1 MAKRKRQHRQAVA
14 NGHSA
19 MSRTVF
25 RTLPN
30 GAPTPGKTPGTPQ
43 SKFPEACRK
52 AGQLIEN
59 EEFAAAIALLE
70 PLDPTKNRDA
80 FALHLLGL
88 AKVRNGQVQEG
99 LSMIERSILA
109 SPDTGWMRV
118 NRAAIWQG
126 RGDHAKALDDL
137 KEAVRLSPG
146 VSEGWSN
153 LAATQSALGDF
164 AGAAFAAERAA
175 KLNPRSAPALFAYG
189 NTLNRAER
197 YDAAT
202 AAFRSAI
209 ALTPTMLHAHVGLLQ
224 ALQGTDD
231 ADGAAETTQQIAR
244 LLAAEAK
251 DAPLRNANSAHLD
264 QAIAQSLAQATAS
277 DAVSSQATVALALE
291 ATGLHEPAVNAADA
305 AIALNPKDVHAHVAR
320 AIALLRLE
328 NHAAAIAAFKTVMA
342 LRPDWPE
349 ALGGLGLAYSL
360 TGQADA
366 AIDVLERAAAL
377 APGSASIHACLA
389 SAHWEVGQMD
399 AAEAGYKVAAQLQP
413 TVGVYGMSLGIA
425 QMRLQKFDEAA
436 ANYERRWETDG
447 FADQL
452 RPYGQ
457 PAWDGEDLAGKKIL
471 VSAEQG
477 VGDEVMYAGMLQALV
492 DRGAA
497 VFFETNGRLF
507 DLFERSLPSVIFGRS
522 QNPPAPIFAS
532 DDFDYRLSAGSM
544 LFQIAPDH
552 GDLQPKTAY
561 LRPDADLAARLRQK
575 YRKPDSAGVT
585 PNLVV
590 GIAWKSGN
598 PVTGRRRTA
607 PLSLWAP
614 ILKTPGVRFVNL
626 QYGDVGQEISEA
638 EAAFD
643 VKILQDDEI
652 DADGSLDP
660 FAAQLTAL
668 DLVVSA
674 DNSTVHFAGAL
685 GVPTLMLL
693 NHEPDWRWFGADAPN
708 CWYESVA
715 HIRQETP
722 GDWAPVMTAAADLVQ
737 TAEHGGAIPIGTAP
751 LDAPMLN
758 AGARPQALIVNDT
771 TAWYHWGCTAT
782 SLAIRENV
790 IAKGYDVAVTP
801 IRAVY
806 AARPAPTTMAEL
818 DDSAFLDRF
827 VAANPSLAR
836 ALAAADRIIINGEG
850 TLHGLSENV
859 RGLLYIAYAAAAHL
873 GKPVQIINH
882 SCYPEDAPTITD
894 PVANALYRKVYGA
907 IEYAAFR
914 EHITH
919 GLMIKLGVQ
928 GALAFDSLPLTAK
941 RLRPNLPSPQ
951 GKRLVIAGSASADER
966 TAAAFASYARWASTQ
981 GWTTVLLTGAR
992 AFPAADENRF
1002 IQMLAR
1008 HGLPAGTELAA
1019 ATSLEAWMGEISRA
1033 SLVATGR
1040 FHHSIAAFSLG
1051 RPFIAAGS
1059 NTAKVHALMQLLERP
1074 QPLPIQAPDLGD
1086 QLIAAHQAALDNG
1099 EAPAAHAARL
1109 EAVENL
1115 AMENFARL

>member
-14 NGHSA
+14 GGHPA
-19 MSRTVF
+19 MSRTLA
-25 RTLPN
+25 RRALS
-30 GAPTPGKTPGTPQ
+30 PGKTPEPPQ
-43 SKFPEACRK
+43 SKFPEACHK
-52 AGQLIEN
+52 ASKLIEN
-59 EEFAAAIALLE
+59 DEFARAIALLE
-70 PLDPTKNRDA
+70 PLDPAKNRDA
-80 FALHLLGL
+80 LALHLLGL

-109 SPDTGWMRV
+109 SPDAGWMRV

-126 RGDHAKALDDL
+126 RGDHEKASDDL

-164 AGAAFAAERAA
+164 AGAAQAAERAA
-175 KLNPRSAPALFAYG
+175 KLNPRSAPALYAYG
-189 NTLNRAER
+189 NTLCRAER
-197 YDAAT
+197 YDAAAT
-202 AAFRSAI
+202 AYKSAI
-209 ALTPTMLHAHVGLLQ
+209 AQAPTMLNAHVGLLQ
-224 ALQGTDD
+224 ALHATDD
-231 ADGAAETTQQIAR
+231 ADGAAETTGQIAC

-264 QAIAQSLAQATAS
+264 QALAQSLAEATALEAVSPQATL
-277 DAVSSQATVALALE
+277 ALAL
-291 ATGLHEPAVNAADA
+291 AAAGRHEPAADAADA
-305 AIALNPKDVHAHVAR
+305 AITRDPNDIHAHVAR
-320 AIALLRLE
+320 AVALLRLE
-328 NHAAAIAAFKTVMA
+328 NHPAAIAAFQTVLS

-349 ALGGLGLAYSL
+349 ALGGLGLVHAITSR
-360 TGQADA
+360 TFE

-389 SAHWEVGQMD
+389 SAHWEVGHME
-399 AAEAGYKVAAQLQP
+399 AAEAVYKTTVQLQP
-413 TVGVYGMSLGIA
+413 TVGAYGMSLGIA
-425 QMRLQKFDEAA
+425 QMRLKKFDEGAD
-436 ANYERRWETDG
+436 NYERRWETDG

-452 RPYGQ
+452 RPYCQ
-457 PAWDGEDLAGKKIL
+457 PVWNGEDLAGKKIL

-477 VGDEVMYAGMLQALV
+477 VGDEVMYAGMLQALI

-507 DLFERSLPSVIFGRS
+507 ELFERSLPGVIFGRS

-532 DDFDYRLSAGSM
+532 DDFDFRISAGSM
-544 LFQIAPDH
+544 MFRIAPDYD
-552 GDLQPKTAY
+552 DLQPKTAY

-575 YRKPDSAGVT
+575 YRKPDNTGVT

-598 PVTGRRRTA
+598 PTTGRRRTA
-607 PLSLWAP
+607 SLSLWEP

-626 QYGDVGQEISEA
+626 QYGDVAEEIGEA
-638 EAAFD
+638 ETTFD
-643 VKILQDDEI
+643 VEILQDDEI
-652 DADGSLDP
+652 DFSGNLDP

-685 GVPTLMLL
+685 GVPALMLL

-708 CWYESVA
+708 RWYESVA

-722 GDWAPVMTAAADLVQ
+722 GDWPPVMAAAADLVQ
-737 TAEHGGAIPIGTAP
+737 TAAQGGAAPIGTAP
-751 LDAPMLN
+751 LEAPMIN
-758 AGARPQALIVNDT
+758 AGARPKALIVNDT
-771 TAWYHWGCTAT
+771 TTWYHWGCTAT
-782 SLAIRENV
+782 SLAIRENI

-827 VAANPSLAR
+827 AAANPSLTR
-836 ALAAADRIIINGEG
+836 ALASADRIVINGEG

-894 PVANALYRKVYGA
+894 PVANGLYRKVYGV

-919 GLMIKLGVQ
+919 GLMTKLGVN
-928 GALAFDSLPLTAK
+928 GALSFDSLPLTAK
-941 RLRPNLPSPQ
+941 RLRPHLPKPE
-951 GKRLVIAGSASADER
+951 GKRLVLAGSASADER

-992 AFPAADENRF
+992 AYPAADDQRF
-1002 IQMLAR
+1002 LQMLAR
-1008 HGLPAGTELAA
+1008 HGLPAGTELCA

-1074 QPLPIQAPDLGD
+1074 QPLPIQDPDLGAK
-1086 QLIAAHQAALDNG
+1086 LIAAHQTALDNVEG
-1099 EAPAAHAARL
+1099 PAAHAARL

-1115 AMENFARL
+1115 AMENYARL